1 MSPRS
6 VTLIV
11 LLILSEA
18 VGLAIGEVFFRL
30 FVSAIP
36 PVGQSTFTANASHVA
51 HITYGAAVGVVLFL
65 WALLGM
71 GAGGIMSKF
80 GKKDSPRA

>member
-18 VGLAIGEVFFRL
+18 LGIAIGEVFYRL
-30 FVSAIP
+30 YVSAIP
-36 PVGQSTFTANASHVA
+36 PVGQSAFTASASHVA
-51 HITYGAAVGVVLFL
+51 HITYGAGVGVVLFL

-71 GAGGIMSKF
+71 GAGGVVGKLV
-80 GKKDSPRA
+80 KKDSPKA